1 MSEQMTKS
9 WRRQVRIGGEA
20 GQGVILAG
28 VMLAEVAAEDGR
40 EVAQSARYGAAVRG
54 GDATADVVMAD
65 GPIDYPHVEE
75 PDILITLSQ
84 PTYDQYA
91 PKQKAGT
98 VLLYDPFFVV
108 PKKCEGVRQLA
119 IPATDAAIREFGKG
133 TGANIVILGALA
145 ALTGVVTTKSLQKV
159 IGKNPKRRF
168 RENNLGAIDIGA
180 HLAGQAKEATS

>member
-1 MSEQMTKS
+1 MSNQVTPS
-9 WRRQVRIGGEA
+9 WRRQIRIGGEA

-65 GPIDYPHVEE
+65 GPIDYPHVEA
-75 PDILITLSQ
+75 PDVLIALSQ
-84 PTYDQYA
+84 PTYNQYA

-98 VLLYDPFFVV
+98 TLIYDPFFVD
-108 PKKCEGVRQLA
+108 PSEQAGVRQLP

-133 TGANIVILGALA
+133 TGANIVVLGALA
-145 ALTGVVTTKSLQKV
+145 ALTEVVSRDSLEKV
-159 IGKNPKRRF
+159 IGKNPKQRF
-168 RENNLGAIDIGA
+168 RENNLKAVEIGA
-180 HLAGQAKEATS
+180 RLAAEAKEATP